1 MAAWVRLTAALEWVG
16 PGGRSMKSFPPGDH
30 YLTDDQAT
38 EAERQGVGERIE
50 RPKGA
55 KVDKAGKTVRDAT

>member
-38 EAERQGVGERIE
+38 EAERQGVGERLAE

-55 KVDKAGKTVRDAT
+55 KVDKAGQTRAT

>member
-38 EAERQGVGERIE
+38 EAERQGVGTRLAE
-50 RPKGA
+50 RPTGKR
-55 KVDKAGKTVRDAT
+55 AGKDGQARDAD

>member
-38 EAERQGVGERIE
+38 EAERQGVGSRMAE
-50 RPKGA
+50 RPAGT
-55 KVDKAGKTVRDAT
+55 KVDKAGQTRAT